1 MSEILKN
8 ALHTIKVEAEAISNL
23 SNLLTQDFEKAVYA
37 ILACKSK
44 VIVTGMGKSGII
56 GKKIAATLASTGTPA
71 FFLHPGEAYHG
82 DLGMI
87 SPEDVVL
94 AISNSGLTDEILKLI
109 PYLESQ
115 RNIVISMTGDPNS
128 ILAIHSQFHLNIA
141 VKEEACPFQ
150 LAPTT
155 STTATTVMGDA
166 LAISLMKER
175 NFKVE
180 DYARFHP
187 GGNLGRKL
195 LTQVKDVM
203 RKNNLPCVTRLMTI
217 KEIIFIISKARLGLA
232 VVIEDNKIVGVVTD
246 GDVRRAMEKSQ
257 SEFLGISA
265 ETIMSKTP
273 KAILPEATLKEAEEI
288 MRLNIIHTLLVTD
301 HTNKLLGILELYDV
315 SVF

>member
-1 MSEILKN
+1 MSEILEN
-8 ALHTIKVEAEAISNL
+8 AQHTFQVEADAINNL
-23 SNLLTQDFEKAVYA
+23 SNLLTEDYEKAVYA
-37 ILACKSK
+37 ILACKGK

-87 SPEDVVL
+87 SKEDVVL

-109 PYLESQ
+109 PFLEE
-115 RNIVISMTGDPNS
+115 NGNTVISMTGDPLS
-128 ILAIHSQFHLNIA
+128 ILATHSHYHLNIS

-155 STTATTVMGDA
+155 STTAMIVMGDA
-166 LAISLMKER
+166 LAMTLMKER
-175 NFKVE
+175 NFQVE

-203 RKNNLPCVTRLMTI
+203 RKNNLPCVSPSMTI
-217 KEIIFIISKARLGLA
+217 KDVIFVISKARLGLA
-232 VVIEDNKIVGVVTD
+232 VVIENNTILGVVTD
-246 GDVRRAMEKSQ
+246 GDVRRTMEKSL
-257 SEFLGISA
+257 SNFLTIRA
-265 ETIMSKTP
+265 DEIMSKLP
-273 KAILPEATLKEAEEI
+273 KVISPDARIREAEEI
-288 MRLNIIHTLLVTD
+288 MRSNKIHTLLVANQ
-301 HTNKLLGILELYDV
+301 TNNLVGILELYDV